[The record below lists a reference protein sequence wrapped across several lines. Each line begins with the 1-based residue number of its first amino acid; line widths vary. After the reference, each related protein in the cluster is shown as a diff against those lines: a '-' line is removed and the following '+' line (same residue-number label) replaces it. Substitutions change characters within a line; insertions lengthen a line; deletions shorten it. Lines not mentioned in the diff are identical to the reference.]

1 MARRLGSAMISNT
14 DPMPLI
20 YSIEHMHVKAYKG
33 RGSGCCFR
41 RRPGTQPLWAI
52 SPRRGS
58 CPKPHSLKGRAS
70 RIYWTNATNCKSFSK
85 DLNLKEPERC

>member
-1 MARRLGSAMISNT
+1 
-14 DPMPLI
+14 
-20 YSIEHMHVKAYKG
+20 MHVKAYKG

-70 RIYWTNATNCKSFSK
+70 RIYWTNATNC
-85 DLNLKEPERC
+85 